1 MNIVYVSLS
10 YVPSR
15 RASSI
20 HVMKMCA
27 ALARAGHDVRL
38 IAKRSHDPADAGVDA
53 HAFYGVS
60 GFAIDSLP
68 RPRRRG
74 GGLVFA
80 AATLGALVARRHRTE
95 LVYSRDVIGALTA
108 LELRMPTVAEFHA
121 VPHDPRM
128 HALTRRIVRHR
139 SLRGLVLVSDALRR
153 DFIAH
158 GLGTRHAP
166 IIVAHDAADPP
177 ALGRI
182 ASTHAPA
189 HRPRVGYVGNLY
201 PGRGIELILEVAAH
215 LPAYDFELVGGTEAD
230 LARWRAHAL
239 PPNVILA
246 GFVRPAELAERYRG
260 FDVVLMPYPRS
271 GIGVATGAS
280 DTSRWCSP
288 MKMFEYMA
296 TGAPI
301 VTSDL
306 PVLGEVLHHEHNAL
320 VAPAEDTAA
329 WQRAIERLVTEPA
342 LARRLAQQA
351 YADLVRDHT
360 WDARVRRIFDELS
373 LAPRTAPGRGSTEG
387 SSNGSAPGS
396 NGVRRAPSSPT

>member
-15 RASSI
+15 RASSV

-38 IAKRSHDPADAGVDA
+38 IAKRNHDHVDTAGDV

-60 GFAIDSLP
+60 GFAVDRLP
-68 RPRRRG
+68 RPHRRG

-80 AATLGALVARRHRTE
+80 AATLGALATRRRHTD
-95 LVYSRDVIGALTA
+95 LVYSRDGIGAIAA

-121 VPHDPRM
+121 VPHDPWVR
-128 HALTRRIVRHR
+128 ALVRRIVHHR
-139 SLRGLVLVSDALRR
+139 MLRGLVVISDALRH
-153 DFIAH
+153 DLVAQ
-158 GLGTRHAP
+158 GLGPRHAP
-166 IIVAHDAADPP
+166 IIVAHDAADLPREGSPSP
-177 ALGRI
+177 ARR
-182 ASTHAPA
+182 PA
-189 HRPRVGYVGNLY
+189 GRPRIGYVGNLY
-201 PGRGIELILEVAAH
+201 AGRGIELILEVAAR

-230 LARWRAHAL
+230 LAHWRARAL

-246 GFVRPAELAERYRG
+246 GFVRPADLAGRYRT
-260 FDVVLMPYPRS
+260 FDVVLMPHPRS
-271 GIGVATGAS
+271 GIRGASGAS
-280 DTSRWCSP
+280 DIARWCSP

-306 PVLGEVLHHEHNAL
+306 PVLGEVLRHEHNAL
-320 VAPAEDTAA
+320 VVPADDVAS
-329 WQRAIERLVTEPA
+329 WQHAIERLVTDAP
-342 LARRLAQQA
+342 LAQRLAQQA

-360 WDARVRRIFDELS
+360 WDARVRHIFAGLS
-373 LAPRTAPGRGSTEG
+373 LGQSPG
-387 SSNGSAPGS
+387 
-396 NGVRRAPSSPT
+396 

>member
-38 IAKRSHDPADAGVDA
+38 IAKRSHDPADAAADA

-60 GFAIDSLP
+60 GFAIDRLA
-68 RPRRRG
+68 RPNRRG

-80 AATLGALVARRHRTE
+80 LATLGALLARRRRTD

-108 LELRMPTVAEFHA
+108 LELRIPTIAEFHA
-121 VPHDPRM
+121 APHDPRVR
-128 HALTRRIVRHR
+128 ALTRRVVQHR
-139 SLRGLVLVSDALRR
+139 RLRGLVLVSDALRR
-153 DFIAH
+153 DLVAD
-158 GLGTRHAP
+158 GLGPRHAP
-166 IIVAHDAADPP
+166 IVVAHDAADPP
-177 ALGRI
+177 ASRI
-182 ASTHAPA
+182 DRFNRRRSPTV
-189 HRPRVGYVGNLY
+189 RPRIGYVGNLY
-201 PGRGIELILEVAAH
+201 AGRGIELIVAVAAR

-246 GFVRPAELAERYRG
+246 GFVRPADLAEHYRS
-260 FDVVLMPYPRS
+260 FDVVVMPYPRS

-280 DTSRWCSP
+280 DTARWCSP

-296 TGAPI
+296 AGAPI
-301 VTSDL
+301 VASDL
-306 PVLGEVLHHEHNAL
+306 PVLGEVLRHEHNAL
-320 VAPAEDTAA
+320 VAAA
-329 WQRAIERLVTEPA
+329 DDVASWQRAIERLVTDPG

-351 YADLVRDHT
+351 YEDLVRDHT
-360 WDARVRRIFDELS
+360 WDARVRNIFAELS
-373 LAPRTAPGRGSTEG
+373 LGQ
-387 SSNGSAPGS
+387 
-396 NGVRRAPSSPT
+396 